1 MMCQCFHR
9 CACCGRTATESTTEE
24 SRTPSD
30 PPVEETA
37 IPSTESA
44 APEPSSKKEK
54 SAEKDKGNFLRIV
67 VKGKLTSVAKF
78 ETRLEASLLSKGT
91 IMTPLQAHH
100 HVSSWH
106 RAWDNALL
114 EYLNNKVHRKN
125 GENLS
130 LSDPFP
136 VSKQYLSFQGHN
148 LAHLT
153 LLDIMMRVQLIA
165 GFNKAME
172 SLLPLIDLSNDDP
185 SSLGAVIR
193 KSNGYLLTQ
202 VKMPVLEKAITASA
216 ATSGGDI
223 PASITLDNFKA
234 LHSKDKG
241 EKEPSTC
248 QNTFVQCFRQLFHKD
263 PSLFRYI
270 ISADRVFQINFLNE
284 SGVDAGGVF
293 REGVSRIVEDLF
305 SEHFNLLLLC
315 PNGQQAVHS
324 GMDKYVPN
332 PKHSGPLALEMFEF
346 VGRLMG
352 MSIRAKLCLPFD
364 FPPLIWKKILGE
376 AVDALDLGEV
386 DMIAMQQL
394 DNMEKC
400 HEDAAD
406 PVMDEDGFQERFPN
420 LKFTY
425 VGSDHV
431 ERELEAGGS
440 NKLVTFTNRLEYC
453 KAVRA
458 ARLCEFDQQ
467 CIAMAKGLVQVVPSR
482 ALLLF
487 SAPQLEELVCG
498 SPQIDIALWKAHT
511 ESGGVNAATVQLFW
525 KVMESLTPKEQ
536 SGFIRFAWGRS
547 RLPARAEDFSVNMK
561 LTSGGRAVLP
571 VSHTCFFSIEM
582 PEYKTEEEMRHGLLT
597 VIHFGVGGILNG

>member
-1 MMCQCFHR
+1 MWEINR
-9 CACCGRTATESTTEE
+9 CGCCGRTAVEGTSDETSHPPIPTPEE
-24 SRTPSD
+24 EATTPSESLT
-30 PPVEETA
+30 PV
-37 IPSTESA
+37 SN
-44 APEPSSKKEK
+44 SKKVKVVETTNTVN
-54 SAEKDKGNFLRIV
+54 EKGNVLRIA

-78 ETRLEASLLSKGT
+78 ETRLEASLLSKGS
-91 IMTPLQAHH
+91 IMTPLQTHH
-100 HVSSWH
+100 RVSSWH
-106 RAWDNALL
+106 RVWDNALL
-114 EYLNNKVHRKN
+114 EYLNNKVHRKS

-136 VSKQYLSFQGHN
+136 VSKQYLSFQGHS

-165 GFNKAME
+165 SFNKAME

-193 KSNGYLLTQ
+193 KSNGYLLSQ
-202 VKMPVLEKAITASA
+202 VKMPALEKAIAASA
-216 ATSGGDI
+216 ATSGADI
-223 PASITLDNFKA
+223 PASVTLDNFKA

-248 QNTFVQCFRQLFHKD
+248 QNTFVQCFRQLHPKD

-270 ISADRVFQINFLNE
+270 ISADRVFQINFQNE

-305 SEHFNLLLLC
+305 SDHFNLLLLC

-376 AVDALDLGEV
+376 TVSTLDLGEV

-394 DNMEKC
+394 DSMEKC
-400 HEDAAD
+400 DEDTVD
-406 PVMDEDGFQERFPN
+406 PVLGEEAFQERFPN

-425 VGSDHV
+425 MGSDQI
-431 ERELEAGGS
+431 ERELEVGGS

-453 KAVRA
+453 KAVRT
-458 ARLCEFDQQ
+458 ARLSEFDQQ
-467 CIAMAKGLVQVVPSR
+467 CSAIAKGLGQVVPSR

-498 SPQIDIALWKAHT
+498 SPQIDLALWKSHT
-511 ESGGVNAATVQLFW
+511 ESGGVSAVTVQLFW

-547 RLPARAEDFSVNMK
+547 RLPTRAEDFSVHMK
-561 LTSGGRAVLP
+561 LTAGGRAALP

-582 PEYKTEEEMRHGLLT
+582 PDYKT
-597 VIHFGVGGILNG
+597 